1 MKSFRLMAAAFAAVC
16 LTSILA
22 LAADVA
28 GTWKWSVPGRD
39 GQPRE
44 FTLKLELKDG
54 QLTGSLTGFRG
65 ETPISDASFKDGQV
79 AFSVV
84 REYNGN
90 KVETKYQGQLDGD
103 TIKGSAEG
111 PGRDGQVTKRDW
123 TATRAP

>member
-1 MKSFRLMAAAFAAVC
+1 MAAAFAAVC

-103 TIKGSAEG
+103 TIKGSAE
-111 PGRDGQVTKRDW
+111 
-123 TATRAP
+123 